1 MWYDISAELGVT
13 LTPATAYSYQFFVME
28 NGAEHPGEVQMF
40 TTQQGSAKETDSV
53 RTSEERISDA
63 ILLMQAG

>member
-28 NGAEHPGEVQMF
+28 KQAEHPVRCGMF
-40 TTQQGSAKETDSV
+40 TTQQGSARGGFCAYRRRTD
-53 RTSEERISDA
+53 
-63 ILLMQAG
+63 Q